1 MDVDD
6 PVVVAADVADVAVV
20 ADHSPAVDLAVAL
33 SGHHRVSFLHNF
45 CLIPEPL

>member
-6 PVVVAADVADVAVV
+6 PVVADAAAAV
-20 ADHSPAVDLAVAL
+20 ADHPPVVDLAVAL

-45 CLIPEPL
+45 CLILEPL

>member
-6 PVVVAADVADVAVV
+6 PAVV
-20 ADHSPAVDLAVAL
+20 ADAAAVADHPPAVDLAVAL

-45 CLIPEPL
+45 CLILEPL